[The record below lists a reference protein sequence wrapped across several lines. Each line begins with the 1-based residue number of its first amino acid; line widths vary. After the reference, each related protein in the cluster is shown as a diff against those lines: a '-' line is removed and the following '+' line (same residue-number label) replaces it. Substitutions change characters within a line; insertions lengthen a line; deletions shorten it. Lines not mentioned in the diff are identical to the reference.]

1 VFEFIERRF
10 AQQIKDFFPTD
21 TQIFPKFEQLYKN
34 LKASFVVQILALPFS
49 FSLHGLLPKI
59 AFASQNTGAS
69 GAGYQDPR
77 FKRVLWYLI
86 GSTKGGANRA
96 KIIDLLNTQPA
107 NANQIA
113 TDLNLDYKT
122 VIHHLKALSD
132 NGLIV
137 TENKESYGATYFLT
151 PLMEKNFE
159 SFKEILVKIGKK

>member
-1 VFEFIERRF
+1 V
-10 AQQIKDFFPTD
+10 QLLTFP
-21 TQIFPKFEQLYKN
+21 L
-34 LKASFVVQILALPFS
+34 S
-49 FSLHGLLPKI
+49 FSLQGLFPRFT
-59 AFASQNTGAS
+59 FASSNGDSRGNT
-69 GAGYQDPR
+69 GYQDPR

-86 GSTKGGANRA
+86 GSTRGGINRA

-113 TDLNLDYKT
+113 TELKLDYKT

-132 NGLIV
+132 NGLII

-159 SFKEILVKIGKK
+159 SFREILVKIGKK